1 MNKKIVIIGS
11 AHPLRGGLAAYN
23 ERLAKEFI
31 NQGDEVTIETFSL
44 QYPSFLFPGKTQY
57 ADWAAPAELKIN
69 VSVNSI
75 NPFNWLKVGL
85 RLKKKSPD
93 IVIIKFWLPFMGPC
107 FGTIARLIK
116 SNKHSRI
123 ISILDNLIPHE
134 HRAGDRILTR
144 YFVKPVDG
152 YVAMSDSVLKDADS
166 FDPEKPRALCPH
178 PLFDN
183 FGTSISREQA
193 LAKLGLDP
201 NFRYLLF
208 FGFIRDYKGLDLL
221 LDAFA
226 DEELSA
232 QPLKLIIAGEFYSD
246 SKPYT
251 EQITRLG
258 IQDRLVLK
266 TDFIADKDVAFYFC
280 ACDIVVQPYK
290 SATQSGVT
298 QIAYHFE
305 KPMLVTNIGGLPE
318 IVPHEKVGY
327 VVEPKS
333 DEIAASLNDF
343 FKRKR
348 YDEFSANARKEK
360 GKYSWSKMVSTIYDV
375 FDRID
380 ITKI

>member
-1 MNKKIVIIGS
+1 LNKKIVIIGS